1 VVYRAKSC
9 RFPAE
14 PPQGGVHQGL
24 TAENENA
31 TDMVNHAISAA
42 KELKK

>member
-24 TAENENA
+24 TAETKNA
-31 TDMVNHAISAA
+31 ADMANLAITVA
-42 KELKK
+42 KEL